1 MFDER
6 DGIPTYQMLMRPVL
20 KSAES
25 SPRKISEVVEEISDA
40 LGLSSNQRE
49 VLLPSGKQ
57 TVIANRIHWARS
69 YLKQA
74 GLVKNTQ
81 RGWFEL
87 TDTGLLALN
96 DVTNEIDVK
105 YLDKYEAFQEF
116 RQRSNKT
123 GELEVSDTTAT
134 KGETPDEQIEDA
146 LKRWNKTLSTS
157 LLKATQ
163 EASPAF
169 FEQLIVELLI
179 GMGYGGSSEN
189 AGRALGK
196 SGDNGIDGVIDQD
209 PLGVDQ
215 IYIQAKRYASENVVG
230 SGDIRD
236 FFGALSIHKATKGIF
251 VTTSKFTTSAKDTA
265 QALGGRIVLIDGERL
280 ANLMITYGIG
290 CRQKSVVRLMELD
303 ETFFDEV

>member
-1 MFDER
+1 MFDPK
-6 DGIPTYQMLMRPVL
+6 DDIPTYQKLMRPVL
-20 KSAES
+20 VSAES
-25 SPRKISEVVEEISDA
+25 GPRKISEVVEEISEA
-40 LGLSSNQRE
+40 LKLSSEQKE
-49 VLLPSGKQ
+49 LLLPSGKQ

-87 TDTGLLALN
+87 TETGLVALK
-96 DVTNEIDVK
+96 DITNEINVK
-105 YLDKYEAFQEF
+105 YLEKYEAFQEF

-123 GELEVSDTTAT
+123 DEMEIVDPISD
-134 KGETPDEQIEDA
+134 KDETPDEQIEIA
-146 LKRWNKTLSTS
+146 LNRWNKTLSTN

-163 EASPAF
+163 EASPVF
-169 FEQLIVELLI
+169 FEHLIVELLI

-189 AGRALGK
+189 AGRALGR
-196 SGDNGIDGVIDQD
+196 SGDNGVDGVIDQD

-251 VTTSKFTTSAKDTA
+251 VTTSKFSAAAKDTTK
-265 QALGGRIVLIDGERL
+265 ALGGRIVLIDGERL
-280 ANLMITYGIG
+280 ANLMITYGVG
-290 CRQKSVVRLMELD
+290 CREKSIVRLMELD

>member
-1 MFDER
+1 MFDLK
-6 DGIPTYQMLMRPVL
+6 DHIPTYQKLMRPVL
-20 KSAES
+20 KSAEGG
-25 SPRKISEVVEEISDA
+25 PRKISEVVEEISNS
-40 LGLSSNQRE
+40 LNLSSEQRE
-49 VLLPSGKQ
+49 LLLPSGKQ

-87 TDTGLLALN
+87 TETGFAALK
-96 DVTNEIDVK
+96 DASREIDVK
-105 YLDKYEAFQEF
+105 YLEQYEAFQEF

-123 GELEVSDTTAT
+123 DDLEVSDTTAD
-134 KGETPDEQIEDA
+134 KDETPDEQIEDA
-146 LKRWNKTLSTS
+146 LKRWNKTLSSS

-251 VTTSKFTTSAKDTA
+251 VTTSKFTTSAKETTK
-265 QALGGRIVLIDGERL
+265 ALGGRIVLIDGERL